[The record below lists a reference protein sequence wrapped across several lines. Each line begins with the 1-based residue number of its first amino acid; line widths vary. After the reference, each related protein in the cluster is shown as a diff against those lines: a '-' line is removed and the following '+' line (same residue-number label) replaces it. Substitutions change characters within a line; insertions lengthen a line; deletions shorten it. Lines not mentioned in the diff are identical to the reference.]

1 MPCRPL
7 ARRTLGE
14 RGWSRAAIAAISV
27 CVLLSPSWSPD
38 VAAQDRGTLRVYL
51 ARHGQTDGNL
61 NKRAQG
67 WTDTPLNETGR
78 RQAALLAERLT
89 GVRLD
94 AIYSSTLSRSR
105 ETAQTVASG
114 RGIAVRSLPGL
125 REVGLGRFED
135 LALDDPLLKT
145 RPRGEERGPDDGESP
160 NLVAAR
166 VNAAIAEIRK
176 AHPSGTVL
184 IVGHAGANG
193 YALRA
198 LLEMTAQ
205 QMGQVGVQDNDEL
218 YMIELTD
225 GLKAR
230 VFKLIPEGKFNE
242 L

>member
-1 MPCRPL
+1 MT
-7 ARRTLGE
+7 ARLVVAILIVTFQPFASLIAQE
-14 RGWSRAAIAAISV
+14 RA
-27 CVLLSPSWSPD
+27 
-38 VAAQDRGTLRVYL
+38 TLRVYL

-61 NKRAQG
+61 NRRAQG

-78 RQAALLAERLT
+78 LQAALLAERLD

-105 ETAQTVASG
+105 ATAETVAAG
-114 RGIAVRSLPGL
+114 RNVKVASLPGL

-135 LALDDPLLKT
+135 LSLDDPLLKG

-160 NLVAAR
+160 GQVAAR
-166 VNAAIAEIRK
+166 VNEAIATVRK
-176 AHPSGTVL
+176 SHSAGNIL

-193 YALRA
+193 YVLRA
-198 LLEMTAQ
+198 LLQMTAE

-218 YMIELTD
+218 YMIELTE
-225 GLKAR
+225 GVKPR

>member
-1 MPCRPL
+1 VVPL
-7 ARRTLGE
+7 AG
-14 RGWSRAAIAAISV
+14 
-27 CVLLSPSWSPD
+27 
-38 VAAQDRGTLRVYL
+38 QDAVTLRVYL

-61 NKRAQG
+61 NRRAQG

-78 RQAALLAERLT
+78 KQAALLAERLA
-89 GVRLD
+89 GVQLD

-105 ETAQTVASG
+105 ETAQAVAAG
-114 RGIAVRSLPGL
+114 RKVGVTSLPGL

-135 LALDDPLLKT
+135 LALDDPKLKE

-160 NLVAAR
+160 NQVAAR
-166 VNAAIAEIRK
+166 VNAAIESIRK
-176 AHPSGTVL
+176 AHASGTVL

-193 YALRA
+193 YVLRA
-198 LLEMTAQ
+198 LLQMTAQ

-218 YMIELTD
+218 YMIELPA
-225 GLKAR
+225 GLKPR

>member
-1 MPCRPL
+1 MREACNVAMRC
-7 ARRTLGE
+7 
-14 RGWSRAAIAAISV
+14 AAIIVA
-27 CVLLSPSWSPD
+27 LSGLF
-38 VAAQDRGTLRVYL
+38 VQAAAQEPATLRVFL

-61 NKRAQG
+61 NRRAQG

-78 RQAALLAERLT
+78 QHAALLAERLA
-89 GVRLD
+89 GIRLD

-105 ETAQTVASG
+105 QTAEAVAAD
-114 RGIAVRSLPGL
+114 RKIAVTSLPGL

-135 LALDDPLLKT
+135 LALDDPLLKQ

-160 NLVAAR
+160 GQVAAR
-166 VNAAIAEIRK
+166 VNAAIAEIRT
-176 AHPSGTVL
+176 AHPSGTIL

-193 YALRA
+193 YVLRA
-198 LLEMTAQ
+198 LLQMTAQ

-218 YMIELTD
+218 YMIELPQ
-225 GLKAR
+225 GLKPR

>member
-1 MPCRPL
+1 MRAPVNAAVRC
-7 ARRTLGE
+7 
-14 RGWSRAAIAAISV
+14 AAIVVA
-27 CVLLSPSWSPD
+27 LSALFVQAS
-38 VAAQDRGTLRVYL
+38 AQEPATLRVFL

-61 NKRAQG
+61 NRRAQG

-78 RQAALLAERLT
+78 QQAALLAERLA

-94 AIYSSTLSRSR
+94 AIFSSTLSRSR
-105 ETAQTVASG
+105 QTAEAVAAD
-114 RGIAVRSLPGL
+114 RTIAVTSLPGL

-135 LALDDPLLKT
+135 LALDDPLLKQ

-160 NLVAAR
+160 GHVAAR
-166 VNAAIAEIRK
+166 VNAAIADIRK
-176 AHPSGTVL
+176 AHPSGTIL

-193 YALRA
+193 YVLRA
-198 LLEMTAQ
+198 LLQMTAQ

-218 YMIELTD
+218 YLIELPQ
-225 GLKAR
+225 GLKPR

>member
-1 MPCRPL
+1 MSIRMQ
-7 ARRTLGE
+7 
-14 RGWSRAAIAAISV
+14 SRCGLTAVIAMLVLV
-27 CVLLSPSWSPD
+27 CSSHIEDL
-38 VAAQDRGTLRVYL
+38 AAQERATLRVYL

-78 RQAALLAERLT
+78 QQAAQLADRLT
-89 GVRLD
+89 GVQLD

-105 ETAQTVASG
+105 ETALTAAAG
-114 RGIAVRSLPGL
+114 RSISVRSLPGL

-160 NLVAAR
+160 NQVAAR

-176 AHPSGTVL
+176 AHRSGTVL

-193 YALRA
+193 YVLRA
-198 LLEMTAQ
+198 LLQMTAQ
-205 QMGQVGVQDNDEL
+205 EMGQVGVQDNDEL
-218 YMIELTD
+218 YMIELPE

-230 VFKLIPEGKFNE
+230 VFKFIPQGKFNE

>member
-1 MPCRPL
+1 MIVRF
-7 ARRTLGE
+7 ARVSVIALVVLGSATLPD
-14 RGWSRAAIAAISV
+14 
-27 CVLLSPSWSPD
+27 LL
-38 VAAQDRGTLRVYL
+38 AQDHPTLRVYL

-61 NKRAQG
+61 NRRAQG

-78 RQAALLAERLT
+78 THAALLAERLN

-94 AIYSSTLSRSR
+94 GIYSSTLSRSR
-105 ETAQTVASG
+105 ETADTVAKG
-114 RGIAVRSLPGL
+114 RSVTVRSLPGL

-135 LALDDPLLKT
+135 LALDDPLLKQ
-145 RPRGEERGPDDGESP
+145 RPRGEERGPDEGESP
-160 NLVAAR
+160 GQVAAR
-166 VNAAIAEIRK
+166 VNGAIAEIRK
-176 AHPSGTVL
+176 THATGTVL

-198 LLEMTAQ
+198 LLDKTAQ

-218 YMIELTD
+218 YMIEFV
-225 GLKAR
+225 GGFPPR